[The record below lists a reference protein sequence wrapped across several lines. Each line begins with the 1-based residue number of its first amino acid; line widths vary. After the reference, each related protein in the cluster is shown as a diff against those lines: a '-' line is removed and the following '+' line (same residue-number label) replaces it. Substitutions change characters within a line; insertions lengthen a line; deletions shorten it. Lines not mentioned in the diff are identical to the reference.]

1 MKRWGITIAVG
12 GASVLLFS
20 VPSWSDE
27 DEGKA
32 ADMVKAAK
40 VTIDQAIKT
49 ASEKVP
55 GTVIEAELEK
65 KHDKIVWEVEVV
77 AADGKV
83 SEFIEKPQIGEGWIN
98 GGFFVFRR
106 ESSDRSNLGSSS
118 SRETTSGASTRRASS
133 NNS

>member
-1 MKRWGITIAVG
+1 MKRWGMTIAVA

-83 SEFIEKPQIGEGWIN
+83 SEIHVDAN
-98 GGFFVFRR
+98 
-106 ESSDRSNLGSSS
+106 
-118 SRETTSGASTRRASS
+118 SGAVIDVEDKKAKKEGKKKK
-133 NNS
+133 